1 MGDLVKTSAGEKVVV
16 GKPSTQKGLP
26 RPLTFLYART
36 ESPDMVF
43 TRDGDHLGSL
53 HQANADRSRVETA
66 CGAKKQPG
74 AAGEIHPQ

>member
-43 TRDGDHLGSL
+43 TRDGDHPGSF
-53 HQANADRSRVETA
+53 HQANADRSRGGDGMWSKKTA
-66 CGAKKQPG
+66 WSRR
-74 AAGEIHPQ
+74 